1 MEKISS
7 EKIST
12 FLNGRDPMEHII
24 SIECDYNDENVCI
37 IYVAPDGVKR
47 IRREPFNPFVW
58 VRSDAVSKMC
68 GGKTGELR
76 KLMQSFGI
84 VAKKLKTGDSG
95 IDRLEKGYNLIF
107 YSKKPMSFQRFQQFF
122 NKVKVPIY
130 PKFDKDGDI
139 KKRPEKYI
147 LSVSPV
153 EQYMIASGKR
163 LFKGYENYN
172 DLKRMSFDLET
183 EGLNAEIHCI
193 EQIGIR
199 TNKGLETVLSVT
211 GKGDEKFKN
220 EMDAICEFFSIA
232 SKEKP
237 DILFGHNSENFDWD
251 FLEVRCRK
259 HGVTMEDVSL
269 AYFKRPIYKKKK
281 ESVLKLG
288 GEVEYYHPTVI
299 WGHSV
304 VDSLHAVRRAQA
316 LDSDMESASLKYVTK
331 YLGLKK
337 RNRVYVPGDQ
347 ISTIWNDLSE
357 SYAFNDENGDWYKV
371 SEEKPLQGGYT
382 LKSGKYIVERYLLDD
397 LWETDNV
404 ELKLNESN
412 FLVGKMLPTTFQK
425 TCTMGTAGI
434 WKLLMLAWCYE
445 NDLAVPAFDKP
456 RRFTG
461 GLSRL
466 LKTGYVPRIVKLDYN
481 SLYPSIILT
490 WFIITMLD
498 ISGVMQGLLEY
509 ILTQREKYKELK
521 GDAGARAKEFKTK
534 LTAFVGNSD
543 ERAELEDLIQYWE
556 SIKSANDKLQLP
568 LKILANSFFG
578 SFGAPHIFPFGDTM
592 AAEKTTCIGRMSL
605 RLMISHFTKL
615 GYTPIV
621 GDSVT
626 YDTPIFMKD
635 KKGRIDILPICDM
648 FNEKSAI
655 EFENEQYR
663 DFSNKPYKVLTRN
676 GWKDIKYVYK
686 HKTDKQIRR
695 IETKNGLVDCT
706 EDHSL
711 FGEDGTEITPA
722 SLQRG
727 DKIELYE
734 EPLKYAKCEE
744 LTPDKAWL
752 FGFFLSDGSATYGD
766 RIQKYFSKRKN
777 EVVIHKGKRAAWKI
791 SNQSLERLNKA
802 KKILEDEFKL
812 KCSIK
817 NHMKSSNVYNLIV
830 ENARTAESFAD
841 DFYTSYRY
849 KKVPKSILNSDKDC
863 KKAFLDGFCCGD
875 GQGDTIDECIEFGQK
890 SKVAM
895 AGLYFILNEL
905 GYNFRFHNRN
915 DKPEF
920 ISFRL
925 RNRHFSLLNE
935 KYSKRRKNEVWRN
948 VPVTS
953 KSDFVYDI
961 SADGTFVDA
970 LGMIVCHN
978 TDGFNFQIP
987 NELRYTDEHPYIS
1000 NGKGRNSVE
1009 GKAYTG
1015 IDADV
1020 AEFEDLYFNAP
1031 WNGGVNKMGLG
1042 VDEYCDATINFSRKN
1057 YADLLPDGKIK
1068 KVGNTIKSRKMSGY
1082 LKRFLDDGI
1091 SLLLHGDGQQFL
1103 ENYYNYID
1111 DIYNYRIPIKEIAS
1125 KGKIKKSLEDYKK
1138 DCNTLTKSGQKK
1150 SRQAWYELAIQNGLR
1165 PNISDTI
1172 YYINTGTQ
1180 TSHGDVKRIKTQYM
1194 KDPEGNVVEAKGK
1207 VKTDKIKELCL
1218 EQNLDYKSLTAKQKT
1233 ELIKPYIINETE
1245 EIILNCKLV
1254 PQEIVDSE
1262 RDILCSEVE
1271 GMEYNVAKYIKQFN
1285 ARIKTLLVCFS
1296 PEIRND
1302 ILITNPDNRKSFTK
1316 KQSELVS
1323 GFPNNEGDQDTYEA
1337 LMTPERKEIEFWLKD
1352 GERPP
1357 FIEECGIDWE
1367 ELVKNHLKTLE
1378 EEESALFQ
1386 EENKKY
1392 LEALESIT
1400 EDDVDALEQE
1410 GVVPKVFA
1418 DIVTLDDNMYFH
1430 FIKLPNMTP
1439 STGGY
1444 LFEDVCHIDTSEEK
1458 YEIGVEAVQ

>member
-24 SIECDYNDENVCI
+24 SIECDYNDDNVCI
-37 IYVAPDGVKR
+37 VYVAPDGVKR
-47 IRREPFNPFVW
+47 IRREAFNPFVW
-58 VRSDAVSKMC
+58 VRSDAISKMC
-68 GGKTGELR
+68 DGKKGELR
-76 KLMQSFGI
+76 KLMLNFGI
-84 VAKKLKTGDSG
+84 SAKKLKTGDSEIG
-95 IDRLEKGYNLIF
+95 RLERGYNLMF
-107 YSKKPMSFQRFQQFF
+107 FAKKPMSFQRFQQFF

-153 EQYMIASGKR
+153 EQYMITSGRR

-172 DLKRMSFDLET
+172 DLKRFSFDLET
-183 EGLNAEIHCI
+183 EGLNPEIHCI

-199 TNKGLETVLSVT
+199 TNKGLEKVLSVT
-211 GKGDEKFKN
+211 GEGEEKFEN
-220 EMDAICEFFSIA
+220 EMKAICDFFSILA
-232 SKEKP
+232 KEKP
-237 DILFGHNSENFDWD
+237 DVVFGHNSENFDFD
-251 FLEVRCRK
+251 FIEVRCRK

-269 AYFKRPIYKKKK
+269 GYFKRPIYKKKR

-337 RNRVYVPGDQ
+337 RNRVYVSGDQ

-357 SYAFNDENGDWYKV
+357 SYAFNDEDGDWYKV
-371 SEEKPLQGGYT
+371 SEEKPLRDGYT
-382 LKSGKYIVERYLLDD
+382 PKSGRYIVERYLLDD

-425 TCTMGTAGI
+425 ACTMGTASI
-434 WKLLMLAWCYE
+434 WKLIMLAWCYE
-445 NDLAVPAFDKP
+445 NNLAIPAFDKP

-556 SIKSANDKLQLP
+556 SVKSANDKLQLP

-578 SFGAPHIFPFGDTM
+578 SFGAPHLFPFGDTM

-605 RLMISHFTKL
+605 RLMISHFTRL

-621 GDSVT
+621 GD
-626 YDTPIFMKD
+626 
-635 KKGRIDILPICDM
+635 
-648 FNEKSAI
+648 
-655 EFENEQYR
+655 
-663 DFSNKPYKVLTRN
+663 
-676 GWKDIKYVYK
+676 
-686 HKTDKQIRR
+686 
-695 IETKNGLVDCT
+695 
-706 EDHSL
+706 
-711 FGEDGTEITPA
+711 
-722 SLQRG
+722 
-727 DKIELYE
+727 
-734 EPLKYAKCEE
+734 
-744 LTPDKAWL
+744 
-752 FGFFLSDGSATYGD
+752 
-766 RIQKYFSKRKN
+766 
-777 EVVIHKGKRAAWKI
+777 
-791 SNQSLERLNKA
+791 
-802 KKILEDEFKL
+802 
-812 KCSIK
+812 
-817 NHMKSSNVYNLIV
+817 
-830 ENARTAESFAD
+830 
-841 DFYTSYRY
+841 
-849 KKVPKSILNSDKDC
+849 
-863 KKAFLDGFCCGD
+863 
-875 GQGDTIDECIEFGQK
+875 
-890 SKVAM
+890 
-895 AGLYFILNEL
+895 
-905 GYNFRFHNRN
+905 
-915 DKPEF
+915 
-920 ISFRL
+920 
-925 RNRHFSLLNE
+925 
-935 KYSKRRKNEVWRN
+935 
-948 VPVTS
+948 
-953 KSDFVYDI
+953 
-961 SADGTFVDA
+961 
-970 LGMIVCHN
+970 

-1015 IDADV
+1015 VDADV

-1031 WNGGVNKMGLG
+1031 WNGGINKMGLG

-1082 LKRFLDDGI
+1082 LKRFLDEGI

-1150 SRQAWYELAIQNGLR
+1150 SRQAWYELAIRNGLK

-1233 ELIKPYIINETE
+1233 ELISPYIINETE

-1302 ILITNPDNRKSFTK
+1302 ILITNPDDRKSFTK

-1378 EEESALFQ
+1378 EEESVLFQ

-1392 LEALESIT
+1392 LDALESIT

-1418 DIVTLDDNMYFH
+1418 DIVTLDENMYFH

-1444 LFEDVCHIDTSEEK
+1444 LFEDVCHLDTSEEK

>member
-1 MEKISS
+1 
-7 EKIST
+7 
-12 FLNGRDPMEHII
+12 MEHII

-37 IYVAPDGVKR
+37 IYVDPEGVKR

-84 VAKKLKTGDSG
+84 VAKKLKTGDSD

-153 EQYMIASGKR
+153 EQYMIASGRR

-199 TNKGLETVLSVT
+199 TNKGFEKVLSVT
-211 GKGDEKFKN
+211 GEGEEKFEN
-220 EMDAICEFFSIA
+220 EMKAICDFFSILA
-232 SKEKP
+232 KEKP
-237 DILFGHNSENFDWD
+237 DVVFGHNSENFDFD
-251 FLEVRCRK
+251 FIEVRCRK

-269 AYFKRPIYKKKK
+269 GYFKRPIYKKKR

-299 WGHSV
+299 WGHTV

-337 RNRVYVPGDQ
+337 RNRVYVPGEQ

-357 SYAFNDENGDWYKV
+357 SYAFNDEDGDWYKV
-371 SEEKPLQGGYT
+371 SEESPLQDGYV

-425 TCTMGTAGI
+425 ACTMGTAGI

-445 NDLAVPAFDKP
+445 NDLAVPSFDKP

-466 LKTGYVPRIVKLDYN
+466 LKTGYVDRIVKLDYN

-490 WFIITMLD
+490 WFIITTLD

-521 GDAGARAKEFKTK
+521 GDAGKRAKEFKQK
-534 LTAFVGNSD
+534 LLAFVGNEHDKS
-543 ERAELEDLIQYWE
+543 ELEDLIQYWE
-556 SIKSANDKLQLP
+556 SVKSANDKLQLP

-578 SFGAPHIFPFGDTM
+578 SFGAPHLFPFGDTM

-621 GDSVT
+621 GD
-626 YDTPIFMKD
+626 
-635 KKGRIDILPICDM
+635 
-648 FNEKSAI
+648 
-655 EFENEQYR
+655 
-663 DFSNKPYKVLTRN
+663 
-676 GWKDIKYVYK
+676 
-686 HKTDKQIRR
+686 
-695 IETKNGLVDCT
+695 
-706 EDHSL
+706 
-711 FGEDGTEITPA
+711 
-722 SLQRG
+722 
-727 DKIELYE
+727 
-734 EPLKYAKCEE
+734 
-744 LTPDKAWL
+744 
-752 FGFFLSDGSATYGD
+752 
-766 RIQKYFSKRKN
+766 
-777 EVVIHKGKRAAWKI
+777 
-791 SNQSLERLNKA
+791 
-802 KKILEDEFKL
+802 
-812 KCSIK
+812 
-817 NHMKSSNVYNLIV
+817 
-830 ENARTAESFAD
+830 
-841 DFYTSYRY
+841 
-849 KKVPKSILNSDKDC
+849 
-863 KKAFLDGFCCGD
+863 
-875 GQGDTIDECIEFGQK
+875 
-890 SKVAM
+890 
-895 AGLYFILNEL
+895 
-905 GYNFRFHNRN
+905 
-915 DKPEF
+915 
-920 ISFRL
+920 
-925 RNRHFSLLNE
+925 
-935 KYSKRRKNEVWRN
+935 
-948 VPVTS
+948 
-953 KSDFVYDI
+953 
-961 SADGTFVDA
+961 
-970 LGMIVCHN
+970 
-978 TDGFNFQIP
+978 TDGFNFQMP
-987 NELRYTDEHPYIS
+987 KKEDFRYTDEHPYIS
-1000 NGKGRNSVE
+1000 NGKGRNSIE

-1015 IDADV
+1015 VDADV

-1031 WNGGVNKMGLG
+1031 WNGGINKMGLG

-1150 SRQAWYELAIQNGLR
+1150 SRQAWYELAIQNGLK

-1262 RDILCSEVE
+1262 RDILCSEIE

-1302 ILITNPDNRKSFTK
+1302 ILITNPDDRKSFTK

-1352 GERPP
+1352 EERPP

-1378 EEESALFQ
+1378 EEESVLFQ

-1392 LEALESIT
+1392 LDALESIT

-1418 DIVTLDDNMYFH
+1418 DIVTLDENMYFH

-1444 LFEDVCHIDTSEEK
+1444 LFEDVCHLDTSEEK